1 MAAMAMAPRQEAA
14 QIAPRVAMQSTLSS
28 IFISGVLPFLLY
40 QLLTRGGVATV
51 PALTLGAIFPVTSTL
66 VSWVRTRRADV
77 IGIISLCFIA
87 VSVATSLISGN
98 ATFVL
103 VKESFLTGL
112 FGIAFLGSFAAPRPL
127 MFYLGR
133 QFSTRG
139 DPQAMAAWNARWA
152 IPGFRAVIRQMN
164 AIWGLVFVA
173 EALAR
178 VALVFILPVS
188 TFLIVSQVLAYAV
201 IGLTIRWT
209 IAYGK
214 RAQERAAIQAA
225 SAV

>member
-1 MAAMAMAPRQEAA
+1 MAEMAMAPRQETAR
-14 QIAPRVAMQSTLSS
+14 IAPRRAMQGTLSS

-40 QLLTRGGVATV
+40 QILTRRGVATV
-51 PALTLGAIFPVTSTL
+51 PALSVGALFPVASTL

-112 FGIAFLGSFAAPRPL
+112 FGLAFLGSLAAPRPL

-133 QFSTRG
+133 QFSTQG
-139 DPQAMAAWNARWA
+139 DPQGMATWNARWA
-152 IPGFRAVIRQMN
+152 IPAFRAVLRRMTL
-164 AIWGLVFVA
+164 IWGLVFVV
-173 EALAR
+173 EALVR
-178 VALVFILPVS
+178 VALVFLLPVS

-209 IAYGK
+209 MAYGK
-214 RAQERAAIQAA
+214 RMRERAAAQEA